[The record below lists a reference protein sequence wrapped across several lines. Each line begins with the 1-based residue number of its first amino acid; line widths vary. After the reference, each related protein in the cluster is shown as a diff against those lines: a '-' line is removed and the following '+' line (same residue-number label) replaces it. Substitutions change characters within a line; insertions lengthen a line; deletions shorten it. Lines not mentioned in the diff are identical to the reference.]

1 MTYGYIKNVFPTYKK
16 EHFQNNVQIT
26 PVETPMNGENE
37 HLQIMMH
44 LLQCN
49 SCNDIYKHKY
59 SHMYQNTYNE
69 IIILLLVAILV
80 FLLLDR
86 FK

>member
-16 EHFQNNVQIT
+16 EPFQNNDSIT
-26 PVETPMNGENE
+26 PQQMNMNPQNE

-44 LLQCN
+44 LLQCD